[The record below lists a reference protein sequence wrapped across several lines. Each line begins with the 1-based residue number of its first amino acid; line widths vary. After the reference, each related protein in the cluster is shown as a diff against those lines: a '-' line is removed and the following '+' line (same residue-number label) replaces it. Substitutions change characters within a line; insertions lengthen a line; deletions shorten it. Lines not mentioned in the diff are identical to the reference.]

1 MDEAASFA
9 WDIGIRDVIFETD
22 SRIVFNALN
31 GTIIFPIAIANLI
44 VSIRHKLHSFRSTL
58 FLHVLRSGNKAAHT
72 LAKYAEGINNF
83 VTW

>member
-72 LAKYAEGINNF
+72 LAKYAKGINNF
-83 VTW
+83 VT